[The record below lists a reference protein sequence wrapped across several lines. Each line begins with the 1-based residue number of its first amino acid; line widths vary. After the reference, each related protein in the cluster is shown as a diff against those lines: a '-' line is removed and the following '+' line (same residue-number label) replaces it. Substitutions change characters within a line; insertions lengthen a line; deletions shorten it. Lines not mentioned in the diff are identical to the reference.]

1 MVSTTRNQIAI
12 AVAPMKPVIMPS
24 RRKLWGRSAIDV
36 LASNECKSR
45 SGKIR
50 NHRVYSKR
58 HCTPCLG
65 ARIAGLAPFSP
76 IVPSR
81 LPGLPHRFSNAQP
94 LKMFSRTIRIAI
106 LLALTVCG
114 ATPTILESQT
124 PKRTTTR
131 RRARR
136 PRPRAP
142 AVPIVRYSTLS
153 NSADLATTLSGL
165 TGRTRGGMWGAMVVS
180 LTRGDTL
187 YALNAGEQMLPAST
201 MKLLTSAIALDRF
214 GPDYQ
219 FSTDALR
226 DAAVGPDGTLT
237 GNLYLRGDGDPALSG
252 KFLPGGPSAPMNR
265 LADLVA
271 SKGIRRV
278 TGSVIGDA
286 TGFDDEKVPQGWL
299 TRYLQASY
307 AARVSALSLNENV
320 VVVAVTPT
328 AAGKPASVVLEPST
342 SAIPLVANVRT
353 VAGVGA
359 RLAFRKQ
366 GDGTITASG
375 SVGARTGTRR
385 YVYIVEDPASF
396 ATGAFLNALIARGVR
411 VDGGI
416 RLGKTPPTATKVAS
430 LLSPPL
436 ASMIAAMNRESIN
449 HYAELLFRNAARG
462 PQRNAVGSVANASGV
477 LDSFFASKVGVDT
490 SSLKFADGSGLST
503 IDRVTPRAQVQLL
516 GYAHHAQWGP
526 WLHSSLPVAG
536 DSELLKRRMRNTP
549 AEGNLHAKTGTT
561 NDVIALA
568 GYVTAVNGEVLA
580 FSFLYNGRDR
590 WTAKSMI
597 DVMSETLASF
607 GR

>member
-1 MVSTTRNQIAI
+1 
-12 AVAPMKPVIMPS
+12 
-24 RRKLWGRSAIDV
+24 
-36 LASNECKSR
+36 
-45 SGKIR
+45 
-50 NHRVYSKR
+50 
-58 HCTPCLG
+58 
-65 ARIAGLAPFSP
+65 
-76 IVPSR
+76 
-81 LPGLPHRFSNAQP
+81 
-94 LKMFSRTIRIAI
+94 MFSRKIRIAI
-106 LLALTVCG
+106 IVALSVCG
-114 ATPTILESQT
+114 ATPVILESQT
-124 PKRTTTR
+124 KKATTTR
-131 RRARR
+131 RRVRR
-136 PRPRAP
+136 PANRPP
-142 AVPIVRYSTLS
+142 PVPVVRYSTTRS
-153 NSADLATTLSGL
+153 SADLATTLTGL
-165 TGRTRGGMWGAMVVS
+165 AGRIRGGTWGAMVVS

-187 YALNAGEQMLPAST
+187 YANNAGEQMLPAST
-201 MKLLTSAIALDRF
+201 MKLLTSAIALERF

-252 KFLPGGPSAPMNR
+252 KFTPGGPSGPMNR

-271 SKGIRRV
+271 SKGIKHV

-286 TGFDDEKVPQGWL
+286 SGFDDQKVPEGWL
-299 TRYLQASY
+299 SRYLQASY

-320 VVVAVTPT
+320 IVVAVTPT
-328 AAGKPASVVLEPST
+328 SSGKPATVVLEPST
-342 SAIPLVANVRT
+342 SAIPLIANVRT
-353 VAGVGA
+353 VAGGGA
-359 RLAFRKQ
+359 RLSFRKQ
-366 GDGTITASG
+366 GDGTITANG
-375 SVGARTGTRR
+375 SIGARTSTRR

-396 ATGAFLNALIARGVR
+396 ATGAFLNALISRGIK
-411 VDGGI
+411 VDGGT

-462 PQRNAVGSVANASGV
+462 PQRDAVGTVANASHV
-477 LDSFFASKVGVDT
+477 LDAFFASKVGVDT
-490 SSLKFADGSGLST
+490 TNLVFADGSGLST
-503 IDRVTPRAQVQLL
+503 VDRVTPRAQVQLL
-516 GYAHHAQWGP
+516 GYAHRASWGP

>member
-1 MVSTTRNQIAI
+1 
-12 AVAPMKPVIMPS
+12 
-24 RRKLWGRSAIDV
+24 
-36 LASNECKSR
+36 
-45 SGKIR
+45 
-50 NHRVYSKR
+50 
-58 HCTPCLG
+58 
-65 ARIAGLAPFSP
+65 
-76 IVPSR
+76 
-81 LPGLPHRFSNAQP
+81 
-94 LKMFSRTIRIAI
+94 MFSRKIRIAI
-106 LLALTVCG
+106 LVALTVCG
-114 ATPTILESQT
+114 ATPAILESQT
-124 PKRTTTR
+124 QKRTTTR
-131 RRARR
+131 RRVRR
-136 PRPRAP
+136 PRSNRPP
-142 AVPIVRYSTLS
+142 AVPVVRYGTPRS
-153 NSADLATTLSGL
+153 SADLATTLGGL
-165 TGRTRGGMWGAMVVS
+165 TGRTRGGMWGVMVVS
-180 LTRGDTL
+180 LSRGDTL
-187 YALNAGEQMLPAST
+187 FAYNAGEQMLPAST
-201 MKLLTSAIALDRF
+201 MKLLTSAIAFERF

-237 GNLYLRGDGDPALSG
+237 GNIYLRGDGDPALSG

-271 SKGIRRV
+271 SKGVKHV

-286 TGFDDEKVPQGWL
+286 SGFDDQKVPQGWL

-328 AAGKPASVVLEPST
+328 SSGNPATVALEPST

-353 VAGVGA
+353 VAGGGA
-359 RLAFRKQ
+359 RLSFRKQ
-366 GDGTITASG
+366 GDGTIVASG
-375 SVGARTGTRR
+375 SIGARTSTRR

-396 ATGAFLNALIARGVR
+396 ATGAFLNALIARGIK

-416 RLGKTPPTATKVAS
+416 RLGRTPPTATKVAS

-462 PQRNAVGSVANASGV
+462 PKRDAVGSVANASGV

-490 SSLKFADGSGLST
+490 SSLIFADGSGLST

-516 GYAHHAQWGP
+516 GYAHRAQWGP

-536 DSELLKRRMRNTP
+536 DSKLLRRRMRNTP

>member
-1 MVSTTRNQIAI
+1 
-12 AVAPMKPVIMPS
+12 
-24 RRKLWGRSAIDV
+24 
-36 LASNECKSR
+36 
-45 SGKIR
+45 
-50 NHRVYSKR
+50 
-58 HCTPCLG
+58 
-65 ARIAGLAPFSP
+65 
-76 IVPSR
+76 
-81 LPGLPHRFSNAQP
+81 
-94 LKMFSRTIRIAI
+94 MFSRRIRIAI
-106 LLALTVCG
+106 LVALTAC
-114 ATPTILESQT
+114 AAAPTILESQT
-124 PKRTTTR
+124 QQRGTTR
-131 RRARR
+131 RRVRR
-136 PRPRAP
+136 PRRNRPP
-142 AVPIVRYSTLS
+142 AVPVVRYSTPRS
-153 NSADLATTLSGL
+153 SADLAATLGGL
-165 TGRTRGGMWGAMVVS
+165 TGRTRSGMWGAMVVS
-180 LTRGDTL
+180 LTQGDTL
-187 YALNAGEQMLPAST
+187 YAYNAGEQMLPAST
-201 MKLLTSAIALDRF
+201 MKLLTSAIAFERF
-214 GPDYQ
+214 GPNYQ

-271 SKGIRRV
+271 SNGIRHI
-278 TGSVIGDA
+278 TGSIIGDA
-286 TGFDDEKVPQGWL
+286 SGFDDQKVPEGWL

-328 AAGKPASVVLEPST
+328 SAGKPATVVLEPST

-353 VAGVGA
+353 VAGGGA
-359 RLAFRKQ
+359 RLGFRKR
-366 GDGTITASG
+366 GDGTITAGG
-375 SVGARTGTRR
+375 SIGTRTGTRR

-396 ATGAFLNALIARGVR
+396 ATGALLNALIARGVK

-416 RLGKTPPTATKVAS
+416 RLGKTPPTAVKVAS

-449 HYAELLFRNAARG
+449 LYAELLFRNAARG
-462 PQRNAVGSVANASGV
+462 PQKDAVGTVANATAV
-477 LDSFFASKVGVDT
+477 LDTFFASKIGVDT
-490 SSLKFADGSGLST
+490 SRLIFADGSGLST
-503 IDRVTPRAQVQLL
+503 FDRVTPRAQVQLL
-516 GYAHHAQWGP
+516 GYAHRAPWGP

-536 DSELLKRRMRNTP
+536 DSELLRRRMRNTP

-590 WTAKSMI
+590 WTAKAMI
-597 DVMSETLASF
+597 DVMSETLADF